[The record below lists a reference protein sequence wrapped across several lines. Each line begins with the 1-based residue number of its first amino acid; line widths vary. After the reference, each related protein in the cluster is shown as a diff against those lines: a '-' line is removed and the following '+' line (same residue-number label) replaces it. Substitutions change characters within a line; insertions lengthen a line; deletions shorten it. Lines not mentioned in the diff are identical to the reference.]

1 MGKLFAITS
10 SGKTLKSI
18 VDLRFGKCRYLVIH
32 RPGNEV
38 SKLIENP
45 FSGEEEPGM
54 KLAEFLKEHEITSI
68 ITGGVGIRVSQ
79 YLAEHKIQLVLLE
92 EEKIHIEDVLARLG

>member
-1 MGKLFAITS
+1 MGKHFAITS
-10 SGKTLKSI
+10 SGKTLKSM

-32 RPGNEV
+32 RPGDEV

-45 FSGEEEPGM
+45 FREEEDPGM
-54 KLAEFLKEHEITSI
+54 KLAEFLREHEITSI

-79 YLAEHKIQLVLLE
+79 YLAEQKIQLVILE
-92 EEKIHIEDVLARLG
+92 EDKIHIEDVLARLG